1 MNVKKGLEGSITLS
15 WVKDISDKQLLGCS
29 THLFMFL
36 FPLPAK
42 AEKFDS
48 LRRNFLCKDGK
59 TPNFLI

>member
-15 WVKDISDKQLLGCS
+15 WVKDISDKSFLDALH
-29 THLFMFL
+29 TYVMFL